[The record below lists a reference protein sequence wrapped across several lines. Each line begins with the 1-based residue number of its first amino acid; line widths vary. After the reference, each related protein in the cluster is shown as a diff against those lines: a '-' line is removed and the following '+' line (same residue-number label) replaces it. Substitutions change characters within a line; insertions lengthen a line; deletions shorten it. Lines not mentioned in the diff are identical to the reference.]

1 MWKREERRISRRC
14 HPYRACLR
22 LSRPTCTKTHSSQLT
37 RSAMRLL
44 EPASPRQSNETRGI
58 PPTST
63 RKFTTDAGHDVEV
76 EAEVVDGVERRAQR
90 LLRDEEVAQVGAG
103 VALADHAGACGVDG
117 SLVLSVLDA
126 LDVHADRK
134 STRLN

>member
-1 MWKREERRISRRC
+1 MPSISSLLEIVQANL
-14 HPYRACLR
+14 HE
-22 LSRPTCTKTHSSQLT
+22 THSSQLT

-44 EPASPRQSNETRGI
+44 ESASPRQSNETMGI

-63 RKFTTDAGHDVEV
+63 RKFTTDAGHGVQV

-103 VALADHAGACGVDG
+103 VALVLGRSF
-117 SLVLSVLDA
+117 SLL
-126 LDVHADRK
+126 H
-134 STRLN
+134 